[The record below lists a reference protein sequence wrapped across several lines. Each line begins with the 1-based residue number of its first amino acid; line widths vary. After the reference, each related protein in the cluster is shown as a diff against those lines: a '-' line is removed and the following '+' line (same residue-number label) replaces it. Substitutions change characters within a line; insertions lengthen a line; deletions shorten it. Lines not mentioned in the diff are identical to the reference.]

1 MTLFSGIRSLFLGRR
16 MAHVSHDSGSR
27 RGTIAQWRVARTWS
41 QDGENAERAL
51 TQGRA
56 ADLYVNDWAARS
68 VINAIST
75 NAIGTGLV
83 PQVRLPWRRL
93 GITREQAREMESHM
107 EWLWAEW
114 CATCH
119 AQGRLQ
125 FGDLQLAGFR
135 SVLKYGELL
144 HLPVMRADDD
154 LRRIALAIQDISP
167 SRLST
172 PTDKSADLA
181 IRDGVELAPSGEP
194 LAYWIATPAQSLTP
208 VDFSSLSSVDYTR
221 VPAWIG
227 HRPGAFHLYFNEHEE
242 QVRGVSILSPGIKLF
257 RHLSDAIT
265 HELFGQ
271 VTAASMPL
279 VVERD
284 EENAPLP
291 DYVRQET
298 TPEGEQVFYDQ
309 LEAGQMM
316 YLNRG
321 EHLKAVESSR
331 PSPNFL
337 SFCELVIRALS
348 ASADMPYEAVMKD
361 FSKTNYSSARAAL
374 LEAWRVYLMYRSWFA
389 RGYCQPIFQMVME
402 EAYLRGLLATPAG
415 APGFY
420 ESMPLWCNATWIGP
434 ARGYVDPVKE
444 ANANIALNTAGLKTR
459 KEILA
464 EQGQDF
470 EEVMD
475 DLDEEAQR
483 LVEHRA
489 LGGVIGTASN
499 AAPATPDGETD
510 QSDQDDEGDNEDENP
525 GRSARRR

>member
-1 MTLFSGIRSLFLGRR
+1 MSILSGIRSLFLGRR
-16 MAHVSHDSGSR
+16 LASVSHDAGAR
-27 RGTIAQWRVARTWS
+27 RGTVAQWRVPHVWS
-41 QDGENAERAL
+41 QEGENAERAL

-68 VINAIST
+68 VVNCIST
-75 NAIGTGLV
+75 NAIGSGLL

-93 GITREQAREMESHM
+93 GITREQARELESQM

-114 CATCH
+114 SATCH

-135 SVLKYGELL
+135 SILKYGELL
-144 HLPVMRADDD
+144 HLPVMRAIDGQ
-154 LRRIALAIQDISP
+154 RRIGLGIQDISP

-172 PTDKSADLA
+172 PTDKQADLS
-181 IRDGVELAPSGEP
+181 IRDGVELSPSGQP
-194 LAYWIATPAQSLTP
+194 LAYWIATPKPSTQP
-208 VDFSSLSSVDYTR
+208 VDFSALSSIDYTR
-221 VPAWIG
+221 VAANIG
-227 HRPGAFHLYFNEHEE
+227 HRPGVFHLYLNEGEE
-242 QVRGVSILSPGIKLF
+242 QTRGVSVLSPGIKLF
-257 RHLSDAIT
+257 RHLGDAIT

-271 VTAASMPL
+271 VAAASMPF
-279 VVERD
+279 VVEKTGA
-284 EENAPLP
+284 NGVTLP
-291 DYVRQET
+291 EYVREEIRQTENGEEKVYYDT
-298 TPEGEQVFYDQ
+298 LEAGSMYYLNEGEQ
-309 LEAGQMM
+309 
-316 YLNRG
+316 
-321 EHLKAVESSR
+321 LKAVESSR

-337 SFCELVIRALS
+337 SFCELVIRALA

-420 ESMPLWCNATWIGP
+420 EALPLWCNVTWIGP

-444 ANANIALNTAGLKTR
+444 ATANISLNAAGLKTR

-464 EQGQDF
+464 EQGLDF

-475 DLDEEAQR
+475 DLDEEKQR
-483 LVEHRA
+483 LAEHGS
-489 LGGVIGTASN
+489 LG
-499 AAPATPDGETD
+499 AAPVPSVE
-510 QSDQDDEGDNEDENP
+510 SDTEEDDSAEEGRP
-525 GRSARRR
+525 IRRNNNA